1 MPLLMAQTHICPT
14 PTSLKRRRNPG
25 RDMCMGTL
33 SRNLGQRGQFK
44 GAKMG
49 HIMVDVSAPKLGV
62 SNYTVNVLPMVDSV
76 VLLAFAPAVK
86 TDQETKCKFTNQKC

>member
-1 MPLLMAQTHICPT
+1 
-14 PTSLKRRRNPG
+14 
-25 RDMCMGTL
+25 
-33 SRNLGQRGQFK
+33 
-44 GAKMG
+44 
-49 HIMVDVSAPKLGV
+49 MVDVSVPKLGV